1 MLEGLIGA
9 ITSYLLFVAE
19 IQPNFVAF
27 LAGTMVHHLVAGLV
41 LQVEVIQP
49 NHEF

>member
-1 MLEGLIGA
+1 MLEALIGA
-9 ITSYLLFVAE
+9 IASFLLFVAE

-27 LAGTMVHHLVAGLV
+27 LAGNVVYHPVAGLV
-41 LQVEVIQP
+41 LQVEVMQP